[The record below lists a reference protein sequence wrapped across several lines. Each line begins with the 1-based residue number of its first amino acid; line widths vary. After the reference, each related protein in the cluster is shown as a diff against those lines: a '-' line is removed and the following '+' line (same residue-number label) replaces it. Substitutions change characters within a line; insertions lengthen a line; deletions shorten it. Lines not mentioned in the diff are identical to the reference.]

1 MTRREIIARFNL
13 VAFSGFGFAFFL
25 LALSCGE
32 ASWEGSLTGQDGQPE
47 PVMQTS
53 SLTVEAPPALEPVA
67 KTAPLAATVRDIG
80 WPKGKLVPLRQLTN
94 PTNALDRAVLASNP
108 QIYLYPDFDPDAD
121 PILVIGMPGWGGRS
135 ENFIWTLING
145 LNRPELTKRLVVASI
160 QDTKSGG
167 PEYQGQGDREH
178 ANIWSPSSKSVQVM
192 NRFVAT
198 VSGKVGPMGVYFLGY
213 STGGTSAPLFS
224 TKVARLARDLGEQ
237 RVKFHGAVALG
248 TGSRVKAEPIK
259 ALGQRVLFVVV
270 PRKRAEDPKA
280 LRDDQTNRES
290 GEHAYNVLS
299 RDGAEVYLRHVP
311 TARRH
316 VDWHWG
322 LVSQCR
328 YFKTTRINAGRGY
341 WPNYNMPNPETME
354 IIATFL
360 QGMEPATAPRF
371 PETACP
377 Y

>member
-1 MTRREIIARFNL
+1 MTRRDIITRFNL
-13 VAFSGFGFAFFL
+13 VAFCGFGFAFFL

-32 ASWEGSLTGQDGQPE
+32 ASWEGALAGQDGQPE
-47 PVMQTS
+47 PVMQS
-53 SLTVEAPPALEPVA
+53 SQLTVEVPAAQEPAMQAAPTE
-67 KTAPLAATVRDIG
+67 TTVRDIG
-80 WPKGKLVPLRQLTN
+80 WPKGKLVALKQLIN
-94 PTNALDRAVLASNP
+94 PANNLDREVLASNP
-108 QIYLYPDFDPDAD
+108 QIYLYPDFDPDAA

-160 QDTKSGG
+160 QDTQSGG

-178 ANIWSPSSKSVQVM
+178 ANIWTTSSKSVQVM
-192 NRFVAT
+192 NRFVAN
-198 VSGKVGPMGVYFLGY
+198 VSDKVGPMGVYFLGY

-224 TKVARLARDLGEQ
+224 TKVARLARELGEQ

-280 LRDDQTNRES
+280 LRDDQTNRAS
-290 GEHAYNVLS
+290 GEHAYNTLS
-299 RDGAEVYLRHVP
+299 RDGAEVYLRHIQS
-311 TARRH
+311 ARRH

-328 YFKTTRINAGRGY
+328 YFKTTRTDAGRGY

-360 QGMEPATAPRF
+360 QGQKPAEAPDF
-371 PETACP
+371 PATACP